1 MKSNVE
7 QTEEQQ
13 RIIAL
18 RDEAIGGFDRMRPQF
33 KALEA
38 GYMAIIDEGQRTSLR
53 KRRKSTLNPAMIRPK
68 VAKVVRDVMRSFFG
82 ADELCQISPET
93 GENEND
99 LKTSEILKKELDEY
113 ARDENLY
120 AGIKP
125 AVRSAIVYGTAA
137 VKCYWSVAENTVK
150 IENVKLGKVYLDPH
164 AQNADGIRYLVHKI
178 ESRTI
183 GELKKQF
190 PKAKI
195 DWAGIEQLHNQTE
208 ELGEYRRITI
218 YDVYRLHN
226 GVWTVSTVADDI
238 FIRTDVKLKDGLPF
252 IIPTIDE
259 QFELLD
265 ESSVLSYGDSLI
277 APLLPIQT
285 EYVIRRNQQID
296 AIDLQLNQRFL
307 TTSTS
312 GLREEDL
319 NSNRKRLVVQS
330 LNEIKELPAP
340 RIDQAIFD
348 TDKLEGEAQ
357 DVFGIS
363 KLSQGLNDKKNLNQ
377 TATGISILTQEGS
390 TVIDDINRA
399 FNEALFRPLFNRIV
413 RLIYKYKVSERFAQ
427 INRNQPLR
435 QKVVIDVGI
444 GSTNKE
450 IKMGEVD
457 GAQTAVA
464 NAIPVFIQ
472 VGAAEEAAKYTK
484 VLGRLLDERIKL
496 LGFNSILEEI
506 KEEAAMAQ
514 SQSPQPA
521 PQIQPQQQGTTNG
534 TI

>member
-1 MKSNVE
+1 MSSNVE
-7 QTEEQQ
+7 QTADQQ

-18 RDEAIGGFDRMRPQF
+18 RDEAIGGFDRMKPQF
-33 KALEA
+33 KSLEM

-68 VAKVVRDVMRSFFG
+68 VSKVVRDVMRSFFG
-82 ADELCQISPET
+82 ADELCQINPET
-93 GENEND
+93 MDNEND

-113 ARDENLY
+113 ARDSNLY
-120 AGIKP
+120 ANVKP
-125 AVRSAIVYGTAA
+125 SVRSTMVYGTAA

-150 IENVKLGKVYLDPH
+150 IENVKLGKIFLDPH
-164 AQNADGIRYLVHKI
+164 SQNADGIRYIVHKI

-195 DWAGIEQLHNQTE
+195 DWAGIEQLNNQTE
-208 ELGEYRRITI
+208 ELGDYRRVTI
-218 YDVYRLHN
+218 YDVYRLIN
-226 GVWTVSTVADDI
+226 GVWTVSTVADDV
-238 FIRTDVKLKDGLPF
+238 FIRTDIKLKDGHPF
-252 IIPTIDE
+252 IIPTIEE
-259 QFELLD
+259 QFELIE
-265 ESSVLSYGDSLI
+265 ESSVMSYGDSFI

-285 EYVIRRNQQID
+285 EYIIRRNQQID

-357 DVFGIS
+357 DIIGIS
-363 KLSQGLNDKKNLNQ
+363 KMSQGLNDKKNLNQ

-390 TVIDDINRA
+390 SVIDDVNRA
-399 FNEALFRPLFNRIV
+399 FNEALFRPLFNRIIK
-413 RLIYKYKVSERFAQ
+413 LIYKYKVSERFAS
-427 INRNQPLR
+427 IDRRKPLR

-450 IKMGEVD
+450 IKMGEID
-457 GAQTAVA
+457 GAQTAVS
-464 NAIPVFIQ
+464 NAIPLFVQ
-472 VGAAEEAAKYTK
+472 VNALDEAAKYTA
-484 VLGRLLDERIKL
+484 VLGKLLDERIKL

-506 KEEAAMAQ
+506 KEDEERMAQ
-514 SQSPQPA
+514 NPQII
-521 PQIQPQQQGTTNG
+521 PQIQQGAAQ
-534 TI
+534 